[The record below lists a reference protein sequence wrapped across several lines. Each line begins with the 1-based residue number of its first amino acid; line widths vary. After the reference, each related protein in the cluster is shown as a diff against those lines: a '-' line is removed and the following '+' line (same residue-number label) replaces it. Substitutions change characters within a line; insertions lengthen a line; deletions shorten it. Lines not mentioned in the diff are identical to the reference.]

1 METGDRFKNGASPKN
16 RTGRIKTK
24 TFLSLVA
31 LILLSSACENEK
43 PGEAAYYAT
52 LDRLTPE
59 QKMSGRKVNLLYG
72 NVKTVTRSDGHL
84 LEFNEDGNPVRTKA
98 GADSDV
104 KEYRYVNPGRYFLK
118 GDSYPYNIIFDDS
131 TRTEEWDNRE
141 KLNTRYVFDEKGRLK
156 EYGIRDYYS
165 ASESY
170 HYKGNALLPYKIVC
184 LFGDESGENETT
196 LLYTYTKTDEKGNW
210 LECKIKK
217 TSIDKESVYDEEKGE
232 ETTVT
237 TERPAEHI
245 PYTRAIE
252 YFPDDGSGN
261 TPDVSSK
268 TEAFKWPPK
277 KYPCNV
283 PFKVLKKGGR
293 ELPWNIASI
302 TCTGRAKDKSG
313 YTFTLKGTG
322 ATDTRKYSMG
332 SCTVSF
338 IPEEKNSQTVNTDM
352 AAAYIFPG
360 VNTGEDFEF
369 EFKGLFP
376 GYYNEDLF
384 VGFLILSN

>member
-1 METGDRFKNGASPKN
+1 MK
-16 RTGRIKTK
+16 IK
-24 TFLSLVA
+24 TFLLLVA
-31 LILLSSACENEK
+31 LILLSSACKNEK
-43 PGEAAYYAT
+43 AGEAAYYAA

-59 QKMSGRKVNLLYG
+59 QKMSGRKVRLLYG

-98 GADSDV
+98 DADSDV
-104 KEYRYVNPGRYFLK
+104 KEYRYVNPKRYFLK
-118 GDSYPYNIIFDDS
+118 GDPYPYNIIFDGN
-131 TRTEEWDNRE
+131 TRTEEWDNEE
-141 KLNTRYVFDEKGRLK
+141 KLSTGYVFDEKGRLK
-156 EYGIRDYYS
+156 EYGIHDYYS

-170 HYKGNALLPYKIVC
+170 HYKDNALLPFKIVC
-184 LFGDESGENETT
+184 LFGDESGESETT

-217 TSIDKESVYDEEKGE
+217 TSVNKESGYDEKKGE

-237 TERPAEHI
+237 TEQPVEYISYSR
-245 PYTRAIE
+245 TIE
-252 YFPDDGSGN
+252 YFPDDDSEN
-261 TPDVSSK
+261 APNVSSK

-283 PFKVLKKGGR
+283 PFKILKKGGR

-302 TCTGRAKDKSG
+302 TCTGQAKDKSG

-322 ATDTRKYSMG
+322 ATDTRKYGMG
-332 SCTVSF
+332 SRTISF
-338 IPEEKNSQTVNTDM
+338 VPEEKDSQTIKTDM
-352 AAAYIFPG
+352 AAAYIFPEA
-360 VNTGEDFEF
+360 NTGEDFEF

-384 VGFLILSN
+384 VGFLILGN

>member
-1 METGDRFKNGASPKN
+1 M
-16 RTGRIKTK
+16 KTK

-52 LDRLTPE
+52 LDQLTPE
-59 QKMSGRKVNLLYG
+59 QKMSGRKVHLLYG
-72 NVKTVTRSDGHL
+72 NVKTVTRSDGHF

-104 KEYRYVNPGRYFLK
+104 KEYRYVNPKRYFLK
-118 GDSYPYNIIFDDS
+118 GDPYNIIFDDS
-131 TRTEEWDNRE
+131 TRTEEWDNPER
-141 KLNTRYVFDEKGRLK
+141 LSTGYVFDEKGRLK
-156 EYGIRDYYS
+156 EYGIHDYYS

-170 HYKGNALLPYKIVC
+170 HYRGNALLPFKIVC

-210 LECKIKK
+210 LECKIKQ
-217 TSIDKESVYDEEKGE
+217 TSIDRESGYGGETGE

-237 TERPAEHI
+237 AGQPVEYLSYSRT
-245 PYTRAIE
+245 IE
-252 YFPDDGSGN
+252 YFPDDGSRN
-261 TPDVSSK
+261 VPDVSSK
-268 TEAFKWPPK
+268 TEVFKWPPK

-283 PFKVLKKGGR
+283 PFKVLKKDG
-293 ELPWNIASI
+293 EEFPWNIASI

-332 SCTVSF
+332 SRTISF
-338 IPEEKNSQTVNTDM
+338 VPEEKDSQTIQMNM

-369 EFKGLFP
+369 KFKGLFP
-376 GYYNEDLF
+376 GYYNENLF
-384 VGFLILSN
+384 VGFLILDD